1 MKIANLKIGTSIL
14 NIKSD
19 FNRSYLSLN
28 KTGYEIVFIIIFN
41 IGVLISSTSGIV
53 LLVLYFWYCTSVQ
66 ALLLIKQNRSNAI
79 CQYLCLSTKDDILAW
94 EPSFARKSDLQ
105 NMNTKLSPMKLYG
118 MA

>member
-41 IGVLISSTSGIV
+41 IGVLTSSTSGIV
-53 LLVLYFWYCTSVQ
+53 LRYRPYS
-66 ALLLIKQNRSNAI
+66 LLNKTDLM
-79 CQYLCLSTKDDILAW
+79 QYVNIYVYPLKMI
-94 EPSFARKSDLQ
+94 
-105 NMNTKLSPMKLYG
+105 Y
-118 MA
+118 